1 MSKKGFTLIELLA
14 VIMILAILVLIG
26 ATTVLP
32 YMRDARQRAF
42 RVEATNV
49 LRAAQ
54 KAYELEQLGKITV
67 DEYPKDWCINS
78 NGEHYYSVDMLR
90 NLGIYENKNV
100 SLVGRVSIVDNG
112 NNNYSY
118 KLWLKKGAE
127 FKIIEGTESEY
138 IDHGT
143 LSTGAWSDDYSIVPI
158 NCGEE
163 SNS

>member
-1 MSKKGFTLIELLA
+1 MNKKGFTLIELLA
-14 VIMILAILVLIG
+14 VIVVLAIVVLIG

-67 DEYPKDWCINS
+67 SDYEKDWCIAR
-78 NGEHYYSVDMLR
+78 NGEHYYTVVMLR
-90 NLGIYENKNV
+90 QLGIYENKND
-100 SLVGRVSIVDNG
+100 SLVGRVSIIANG
-112 NNNYSY
+112 SNNYSF

-127 FKIIEGTESEY
+127 FRIIEGTESEY

-143 LSTGAWSDDYSIVPI
+143 LSTSAWDDSYSVVPE
-158 NCGEE
+158 NCSE
-163 SNS
+163 